1 MQESDQVTRLM
12 NNLSRK
18 NLDVES
24 SLVSDIKYRNL
35 KIAYQPAYYLDHY
48 RPFFLEALV
57 RWPGQTI
64 SPSIF
69 IPVAEESGAI
79 YDLND
84 YLLEEVCH
92 QIGLWHKDNIRY
104 PVSINLSS
112 HLLYDEYYVNHMLS
126 FLKKNIF
133 TSRNIIFEI
142 TENSVDI
149 NDVNISLIKFL
160 KKSGFQI
167 AIDQYGTGYSSLSF
181 LNNICPDIIKIDNS
195 FIQNINRDNMS
206 ITMITTCI
214 AVARKL
220 SIDLVIGG
228 VEKIDQL
235 EWLISEGAESIQ
247 GFLLHKPQYPEY
259 YSSYGFDVK

>member
-1 MQESDQVTRLM
+1 M
-12 NNLSRK
+12 NNLSRMD
-18 NLDVES
+18 LDVES
-24 SLVSDIKYRNL
+24 SLVADIKYRNL

-48 RPFFLEALV
+48 KPFFLEALT

-64 SPSIF
+64 SPSVF

-92 QIGLWHKDNIRY
+92 QIALWRKDNICY

-112 HLLYDEYYVNHMLS
+112 HLLYDEYYINHMLG
-126 FLKKNIF
+126 FLKKNMS
-133 TSRNIIFEI
+133 TARNIIFEI
-142 TENSVDI
+142 TENSVDTSE
-149 NDVNISLIKFL
+149 VNISLLQLL
-160 KKSGFQI
+160 KESGFQI
-167 AIDQYGTGYSSLSF
+167 AIDQYGTGQSSLSL
-181 LNNICPDIIKIDNS
+181 LNNIRPDIIKIDNS
-195 FIQNINRDNMS
+195 FIQNINGDDMS

-220 SIDLVIGG
+220 SMELVVGG

-235 EWLISEGAESIQ
+235 EWLISEGAECIQ

-259 YSSYGFDVK
+259 YLSYGFDVK